1 MELRLSFFRVCCVL
15 ALTGLIAGCAVRPK
29 TATPGPDSSA
39 LDVTSY
45 HPSVLAAEERRV
57 QARAA
62 QTIAQA
68 ELMPE
73 VTLNASTTAYLTD
86 NTANASRANSSSIG
100 VGVSLPISKA
110 IAAIAGVRV
119 AASNSRAEDEAL
131 RASTNALLVQIAQ
144 AVAGL
149 ERADVTLQAR
159 HEQLGQLNVFL
170 SEQNG
175 RLRAGDISRTDLEQ
189 IKGRIALSSSQYAS
203 ARADATE
210 ARARLAALIGGAV
223 PQGLQIIDPSR
234 YFPKTEGEAVQIA
247 LRENPNV
254 RETDFRRNA
263 ASENVSVA
271 TVGLGPEASLS
282 FNVAATDETDISG
295 LNSATDNTNVRFNLS
310 VPIFDG
316 GRRIANVQTKVS
328 EMRETHFNALSA
340 RQTIE
345 ADTRAYW
352 GRAHAAVRSLE
363 FAKARRIAAQR
374 ALNGIKEARRVG
386 ARRTQD
392 VLSAHQELTEARIFE
407 SQANY
412 DILVYG
418 HELLARMGR
427 LGRVYNLT
435 EKSQ

>member
-1 MELRLSFFRVCCVL
+1 MKLRVGFFRVCCVV
-15 ALTGLIAGCAVRPK
+15 ALTGLIAGCAMRPK
-29 TATPGPDSSA
+29 VPSLGPNASA
-39 LDVTSY
+39 LDVTTH

-73 VTLNASTTAYLTD
+73 VTLNASASAYLTD
-86 NTANASRANSSSIG
+86 NNNNTPRANSSNVG

-131 RASTNALLVQIAQ
+131 RSSTNALLVQIAQ

-149 ERADVTLQAR
+149 ERAEVTAQAR
-159 HEQLGQLNVFL
+159 RAQLGQLQKFL
-170 SEQNG
+170 AEQKG
-175 RLRAGDISRTDLEQ
+175 RLRAGDVSRTDLEQ
-189 IKGRIALSSSQYAS
+189 IKGRIALSSSQYAN
-203 ARADATE
+203 AKADAAE
-210 ARARLAALIGGAV
+210 AYARLAALVGSTAATHIRV
-223 PQGLQIIDPSR
+223 IDPSL
-234 YFPKTEGEAVQIA
+234 YFPNTEADAVEIA
-247 LRENPNV
+247 LRENPTV

-282 FNVAATDETDISG
+282 FNVAATDENDING

-310 VPIFDG
+310 VPLFDG
-316 GRRIANVQTKVS
+316 GRRIANMQTKVS
-328 EMRETHFNALSA
+328 EMRETHFNALST

-345 ADTRAYW
+345 ADTRTYW
-352 GRAHAAVRSLE
+352 SRVDAAIRSLG
-363 FAKARRIAAQR
+363 FAKARRTAAQK

-386 ARRTQD
+386 ARQTQD

-418 HELLARMGR
+418 HELLSRMGR
-427 LGRVYNLT
+427 LGRVYNLI
-435 EKSQ
+435 EKS